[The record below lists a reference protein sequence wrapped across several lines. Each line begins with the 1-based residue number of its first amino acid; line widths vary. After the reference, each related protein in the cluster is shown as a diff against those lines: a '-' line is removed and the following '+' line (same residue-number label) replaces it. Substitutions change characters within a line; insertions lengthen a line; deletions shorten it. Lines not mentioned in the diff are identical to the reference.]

1 MARIALAIL
10 AGVAICT
17 TAGATACLAMLASN
31 ASTLPTIRATAIAGA
46 ALQGTLLIVM
56 SWFVSAHVLVKIRH
70 ISRPYT
76 GVALG
81 LGVLASLISLIT
93 AALTLAWIGA
103 SSSPVQQVWSSR
115 SSNFIIV
122 SVMLALAVTSQIA
135 FMVIHFAQSHQTKS
149 RARRLFAARETSSW
163 SPTAYVKSI
172 RYSQTLPRTSDS
184 EDSKESFALKDTPP
198 SLRSKFVQANP
209 LHLAFPPAVRHT
221 SSRTRLLHAKDSMH
235 SIGTHS
241 IGTDCSANPN
251 ATQES
256 FDTWD
261 TSSVDVRNRQAVM
274 EVCTSPISRTY
285 TLETI
290 PGSPRASI
298 SPENM
303 LCFAPP
309 RPIPKRSRSHSPA
322 TGRPA
327 LRGRAPASVSELHI
341 HPLFRSDSP
350 STPPILSPGTS
361 VTAAPDAGQIM
372 FQHDSTRHFPRVRS
386 GSLPAMS
393 RSPFAQHADADADVH
408 GQRMLS
414 KEDMR
419 LQERKMTP
427 PVPEWV
433 LNSKV
438 PPIPR
443 RSANRSSSSL
453 RSPAPWTN

>member
-10 AGVAICT
+10 AGLAICT

-31 ASTLPTIRATAIAGA
+31 VSTLPTIRATAIAGA
-46 ALQGTLLIVM
+46 ALQGTLLIVL
-56 SWFVSAHVLVKIRH
+56 SWLVSAHALVKIRDL
-70 ISRPYT
+70 SRPYT

-81 LGVLASLISLIT
+81 LAVLASLISLIT
-93 AALTLAWIGA
+93 AALTLARIRA
-103 SSSPVQQVWSSR
+103 SSSRADQVWSNR

-135 FMVIHFAQSHQTKS
+135 FMAIHFAQSHQTKS
-149 RARRLFAARETSSW
+149 RARQFFAVREVSPW

-184 EDSKESFALKDTPP
+184 EESKESFALKDTPP
-198 SLRSKFVQANP
+198 SLRNKFVQASP

-221 SSRTRLLHAKDSMH
+221 CSRTRLLHAKDSMH
-235 SIGTHS
+235 SIVTDIGTH
-241 IGTDCSANPN
+241 PN

-274 EVCTSPISRTY
+274 EVCISPISRTY

-290 PGSPRASI
+290 PGSPRGSI
-298 SPENM
+298 SPENI
-303 LCFAPP
+303 LYSASP
-309 RPIPKRSRSHSPA
+309 RPVPKRSRSHGPA
-322 TGRPA
+322 TGRPV
-327 LRGRAPASVSELHI
+327 LREPASSNELHI

-361 VTAAPDAGQIM
+361 VTVAPDASQFM
-372 FQHDSTRHFPRVRS
+372 FQHDSMRHIPRVRS

-393 RSPFAQHADADADVH
+393 RSPFAQQADADMD
-408 GQRMLS
+408 GGERMLS
-414 KEDMR
+414 KEEVR
-419 LQERKMTP
+419 QQERKMTP

-438 PPIPR
+438 PPISR
-443 RSANRSSSSL
+443 KSANRSSL
-453 RSPAPWTN
+453 RSPAHWTSAPDV